1 LPGTKADASPIKLDD
16 AEFKKWRGTGGTV
29 KWNRATF
36 QQLPITCNVV
46 NGVADLDI
54 LEIVSVEMIEFSAP
68 GVAVAA
74 NRHRAVEPA

>member
-1 LPGTKADASPIKLDD
+1 
-16 AEFKKWRGTGGTV
+16 
-29 KWNRATF
+29 
-36 QQLPITCNVV
+36 VV